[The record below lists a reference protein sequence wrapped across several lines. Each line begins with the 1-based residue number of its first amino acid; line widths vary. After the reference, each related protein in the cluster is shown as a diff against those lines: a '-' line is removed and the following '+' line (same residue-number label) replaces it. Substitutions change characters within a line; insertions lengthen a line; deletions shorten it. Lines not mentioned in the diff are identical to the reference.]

1 MPFTANYRGD
11 TINSLNFSNP
21 AWVDFKDSQPTHN
34 PLNRNS
40 LTCIE
45 CHKPMIARGGNRRIS
60 AHFAHRRDPTRA
72 CNFTNETR
80 EHLFLK
86 NIVFQTCVTLGLRV
100 EVEKR
105 IETQSSYRIADICL
119 PEKRKLIEI
128 QLASKPQAEHFQRH
142 TDYLQAGWDTL
153 WLVWKNA
160 IRGLPAAVICPQ
172 SNGNRTL
179 FNKKAITT
187 ANTLRVRY
195 HTLKLSAVRHVPIC
209 VMSNLCEIE
218 DMIEF
223 YVFGDDT
230 FTSECPICHFPHWN
244 DEKAKEIH
252 NLC

>member
-34 PLNRNS
+34 PL
-40 LTCIE
+40 TCVE

-86 NIVFQTCVTLGLRV
+86 NIVFQTCVALGLRV

-128 QLASKPQAEHFQRH
+128 QLASKPKEEHFQRH

-172 SNGNRTL
+172 SDGNRTL

-187 ANTLRVRY
+187 ADTLRVRY
-195 HTLKLSAVRHVPIC
+195 HTIKLSAVRHAPIC
-209 VMSNLCEIE
+209 VMSDTCEIE

-223 YVFGDDT
+223 YVFGDDA